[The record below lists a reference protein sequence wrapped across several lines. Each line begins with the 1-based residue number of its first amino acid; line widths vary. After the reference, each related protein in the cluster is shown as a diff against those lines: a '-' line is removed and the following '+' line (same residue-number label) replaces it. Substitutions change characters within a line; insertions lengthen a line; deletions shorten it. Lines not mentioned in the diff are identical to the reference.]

1 MGRRSPLDNNIILI
15 HPFLHLSFFLAS
27 FVATIAITTAIC
39 SVRFLRKSQPN
50 PPQAQPLDISKD
62 SNETS
67 PSSISPL
74 HGRGHEHE
82 HEHEHEKSPPVEQRR
97 ETENNEF
104 LIKELPLPPAM
115 LQPKESFSYNN
126 MKRVTSERKTSFSL
140 SMKMPTLPRN
150 LSLAKNWDQIKEDIN
165 KAKPKTEESVW
176 MKTIILG
183 DKCVPD
189 DEHDPVIFE
198 GKGKKISA
206 YHPKSY
212 STISRQCS
220 FLDPDALCVSQS
232 QTQEDRIN
240 SNK

>member
-1 MGRRSPLDNNIILI
+1 MGRKPPLDSIILL
-15 HPFLHLSFFLAS
+15 HSFLHFSFFLAS

-62 SNETS
+62 SNEAI
-67 PSSISPL
+67 PSSASPQ
-74 HGRGHEHE
+74 HEQEHE
-82 HEHEHEKSPPVEQRR
+82 NSPPFEQKQ
-97 ETENNEF
+97 ETENKEF
-104 LIKELPLPPAM
+104 IMKELPLPPAM
-115 LQPKESFSYNN
+115 LQPKESLSCIN
-126 MKRVTSERKTSFSL
+126 MKRVASERKTSFSVGL
-140 SMKMPTLPRN
+140 KMPTLPRN

-183 DKCVPD
+183 EKCNPD
-189 DEHDPVIFE
+189 DEDDPVIFE

-206 YHPKSY
+206 YHPRSY

-220 FLDPDALCVSQS
+220 FLDSDALCVSQS
-232 QTQEDRIN
+232 QTQEDTIK